1 MGEIQIYD
9 GREAIRRSQSIKL
22 CLHEKSRRRTR
33 SETHDVE
40 AHALDVIQLA
50 GESLVGSSTVTP
62 TRGEIWRVS
71 HEDEPEHTK

>member
-9 GREAIRRSQSIKL
+9 GQETIRRSKSIKL

-50 GESLVGSSTVTP
+50 GESLVGASTVTP
-62 TRGEIWRVS
+62 ARIS
-71 HEDEPEHTK
+71 HEDEPVRTK